1 DSHGTFNAAAG
12 ATLNF
17 AGGTMTLESNST
29 LTAAGT
35 VSFSGAT
42 VEVNGSY
49 TVSGSTA
56 ISGGT
61 ANFNWNATSAG
72 GALSG
77 GNLSG
82 SGALTVSGALSW
94 TGGNM
99 NGSGT
104 TVIPSGGS
112 LMLSGAN
119 NKLLGQRTINNR
131 SEERRVG
138 KSVELGGGRVIKKKR
153 KIY

>member
-1 DSHGTFNAAAG
+1 MSRHTRLTCDWSSDVFSSDL
-12 ATLNF
+12 LNF

-42 VEVNGSY
+42 VDVNGSY

-61 ANFNWNATSAG
+61 ANFNGNATSAG
-72 GALSG
+72 G
-77 GNLSG
+77 
-82 SGALTVSGALSW
+82 
-94 TGGNM
+94 
-99 NGSGT
+99 
-104 TVIPSGGS
+104 
-112 LMLSGAN
+112 
-119 NKLLGQRTINNR
+119 R

-138 KSVELGGGRVIKKKR
+138 KEWRLGVRR
-153 KIY
+153 KLRKTDRN